1 MRRFVASGRITEN
14 GKYELYAY
22 VESDDDGKFTFEN
35 IEAGKYRLNI
45 EYPGIP
51 MDTTS
56 FVEFEIGADGVEKNT
71 LTLVAVVTDDGIVV
85 EKIEELG
92 FYRKYFKDLE
102 IYPIPA
108 NQEMTVRYTKL
119 LHDGVL
125 LRMID
130 LQGRKVL
137 EQHLTRGYNQEFKL
151 DVSSIPDGIYLVN
164 FVDLTDHNKTVITY
178 RVVITHR

>member
-1 MRRFVASGRITEN
+1 MRRFVASGRVNEN

-71 LTLVAVVTDDGIVV
+71 LTLVALVTDDGIIV

-92 FYRKYFKDLE
+92 FYRKYFKDLNV
-102 IYPIPA
+102 YPVPA
-108 NQEMTVRYTKL
+108 NHTMTISYTKL

-125 LRMID
+125 LRLVD
-130 LQGRKVL
+130 LQGRTVL
-137 EQHLTRGYNQEFKL
+137 EKPMERGYNQEMQI
-151 DVSSIPDGIYLVN
+151 DVSAVPSGIYLLN
-164 FVDLTDHNKTVITY
+164 FIDLTDRNRTVITY
-178 RVVITHR
+178 RTVISH